1 MNKLLSGSGGQ
12 GATQSHCWS
21 FCTGTGEQAMSK
33 SALKNKKKRE
43 AAKKYDY
50 WRG

>member
-1 MNKLLSGSGGQ
+1 
-12 GATQSHCWS
+12 
-21 FCTGTGEQAMSK
+21 MSK

-50 WRG
+50 WGDDYRNIF